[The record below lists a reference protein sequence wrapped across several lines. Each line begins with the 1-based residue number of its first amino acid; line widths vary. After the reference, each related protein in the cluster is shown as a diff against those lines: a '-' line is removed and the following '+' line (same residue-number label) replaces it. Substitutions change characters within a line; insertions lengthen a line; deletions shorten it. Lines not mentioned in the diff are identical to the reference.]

1 MSHLDK
7 TQEWHDIVLFALHT
21 GLRKSEI
28 FNLKFSHI
36 DFTAHFLKIVD
47 TKTRRNRVVPLNQIC
62 RNLLIEKII
71 TSPDHFVFNKKSP
84 KTFTMA
90 IKLCG
95 FNDNVTDRRHKVV
108 FHSLRHTFA
117 SWLVQQDIHL
127 SVISRLL
134 GHSDIQLTMR
144 YAHLS

>member
-1 MSHLDK
+1 
-7 TQEWHDIVLFALHT
+7 
-21 GLRKSEI
+21 
-28 FNLKFSHI
+28 
-36 DFTAHFLKIVD
+36 
-47 TKTRRNRVVPLNQIC
+47 
-62 RNLLIEKII
+62 
-71 TSPDHFVFNKKSP
+71 
-84 KTFTMA
+84 MA

-95 FNDNVTDRRHKVV
+95 FNDNVTDRRHKIV

-144 YAHLS
+144 YAHLSLNQEKKAVELLSGALG